1 MRDEYQDLLD
11 TGQYTP
17 ETIAQWEDRALAWL
31 DRIGDTGKAI
41 DMIEDGMEPAGKV
54 GTMVRRLVME
64 SPEFAELPEE
74 RRRAIELRNVLKGTE
89 WGREGVARRLASLT
103 LDSVA
108 KVRAVLDA
116 IRRTPSAI
124 WPISPTS
131 WGSSGWSRSPSGQ
144 ASLRSAFFPLVTLI
158 TLVTLVASSRLAS
171 LGVFFCSFFCF
182 ALLGEHEIFAE
193 EA

>member
-11 TGQYTP
+11 TGQYTS
-17 ETIAQWEDRALAWL
+17 ETIAQGEDRALAWL

-54 GTMVRRLVME
+54 STMVRRLVME

-74 RRRAIELRNVLKGTE
+74 RRRAIELRNALKGTE

-108 KVRAVLDA
+108 KVRAVLEA
-116 IRRTPSAI
+116 MRRTPSAT
-124 WPISPTS
+124 WPIWPTS
-131 WGSSGWSRSPSGQ
+131 WGSSGWARSPSGQ
-144 ASLRSAFFPLVTLI
+144 ASLRRHFFL
-158 TLVTLVASSRLAS
+158 SSLSSLSSLLFRLAS
-171 LGVFFCSFFCF
+171 LGVFFLFFFLLCF
-182 ALLGEHEIFAE
+182 ARRA
-193 EA
+193 